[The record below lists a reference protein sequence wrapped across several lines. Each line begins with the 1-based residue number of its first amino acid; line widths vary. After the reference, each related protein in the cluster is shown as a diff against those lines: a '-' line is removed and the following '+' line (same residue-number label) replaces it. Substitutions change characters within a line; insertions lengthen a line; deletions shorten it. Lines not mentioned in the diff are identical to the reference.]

1 MKPAAKPRAPVLTDL
16 GGRDADRWRERSGRL
31 FAEFERPSKAMI
43 RRAFRGA
50 FSDDELDDIYANAW
64 LGTLRALAAREST
77 LDDEEI
83 RSYVFTAVA
92 NQAGKELRRRK
103 RKPTAPLELVASV
116 PANADTPEERA
127 TSAEQAQITRDLLAS
142 MPPRR
147 RAVMLLRYGWG
158 LEPKQVCAL
167 IAGLSPRAY
176 RKEITRGV
184 DELTEKLRSVERG
197 EWCGERE
204 PLLKA
209 FVAGLAGEDE
219 VRQARAHLA
228 HCRHCADFVA
238 RLSGHLHDLGS
249 SAAAAGA
256 IDGLDG
262 HVAIAD
268 RLGDLGDRAAS
279 VFGRGGAAAGD
290 GATQVATSGG
300 ARGAGAAGAG
310 LLAKVAGV
318 GATAK
323 LAIACVG
330 GGVAVTAC
338 VAAGIGPLSPGLAG
352 DRDAA
357 PRPTRE
363 ARHDPRPA
371 KAIPVGVDTETLPSQ
386 VGNEFIPPPPTASAG
401 DEVEADP
408 TPADEAPAE
417 PVVEEPTVAATAT
430 PQEQE
435 FGVAA
440 AAAPVPP
447 TSGSSSSGGG
457 GAAPATGSPEAAAVR
472 QEFGP

>member
-1 MKPAAKPRAPVLTDL
+1 MKPAATARVPTVAGVST
-16 GGRDADRWRERSGRL
+16 RDADRWRERSGRL
-31 FAEFERPSKAMI
+31 FGEFERPAKAMV

-50 FSDDELDDIYANAW
+50 FADDELDDIYASAW
-64 LGTLRALAAREST
+64 LGTLRALATREAGLT
-77 LDDEEI
+77 DDEI

-103 RKPTAPLELVASV
+103 RKPTAPLELVGAV
-116 PANADTPEERA
+116 AADADTPEERA
-127 TSAEQAQITRDLLAS
+127 TGAEQSRITRDLLTS

-167 IAGLSPRAY
+167 ISGLSPRAY
-176 RKEITRGV
+176 RKEVTRGV
-184 DELTEKLRSVERG
+184 DELSEKLRAVETGR
-197 EWCGERE
+197 WCDDRE

-209 FVAGLAGEDE
+209 LVAGIAGDDE

-228 HCRHCADFVA
+228 HCRHCSDFVA
-238 RLSGHLHDLGS
+238 RLSGHLHELGS
-249 SAAAAGA
+249 SAAATGV

-262 HVAIAD
+262 HIAITD

-279 VFGRGGAAAGD
+279 AFGRGGGAVAD
-290 GATQVATSGG
+290 GPAQVAASGG

-310 LLAKVAGV
+310 VLAKLAGI
-318 GATAK
+318 GAAGK

-338 VAAGIGPLSPGLAG
+338 VAAGIGPL
-352 DRDAA
+352 A
-357 PRPTRE
+357 PRPTNDTGPPRADQA
-363 ARHDPRPA
+363 ARKDARVA
-371 KAIPVGVDTETLPSQ
+371 RTIPVGVDTETLPSQ
-386 VGNEFIPPPPTASAG
+386 VGNEFVPSPPADTGGEQASA
-401 DEVEADP
+401 EAAP
-408 TPADEAPAE
+408 TEPTSSE
-417 PVVEEPTVAATAT
+417 PVIEEPTVAATAT

-435 FGVAA
+435 FGVAV
-440 AAAPVPP
+440 AAAPVPAP
-447 TSGSSSSGGG
+447 PGSSASGG
-457 GAAPATGSPEAAAVR
+457 GAAAPSTASQETAAVR